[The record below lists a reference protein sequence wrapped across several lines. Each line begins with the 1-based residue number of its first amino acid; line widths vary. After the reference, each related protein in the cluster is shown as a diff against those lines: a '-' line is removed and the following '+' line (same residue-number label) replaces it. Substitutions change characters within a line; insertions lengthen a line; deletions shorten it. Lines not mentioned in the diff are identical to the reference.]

1 MRKDVPSRLRRALRW
16 PPLHFALV
24 GGLLF
29 VGEATLRGG
38 GPGIGAERPR
48 VEVTDRRVRA
58 LAAQHERR
66 AGTSADPATVRV
78 LVDRFVEDEILY
90 REALRRGLASDN
102 PAVLGR
108 LRQKLEFLNEGPANG
123 LEDEAVLREA
133 VALGLADE
141 DVVLRNMFVRNMR
154 LLLAREADRPPTQ
167 EELES
172 YLRRHAEDFRE
183 PARVTWH
190 HALISRSRR
199 GERLRPDAEVLLEH
213 LRSAGSTP
221 ETAAGLGD
229 PFVGGHAFRGTARRQ
244 VAARFG
250 TSFAD
255 AVLALP
261 EGEWSDPIPSPFG
274 LHLVRVERHA
284 PERIPALEE
293 VRDRVTLAWRRELR
307 DAHLAQALAAL
318 RARYEV
324 VVEYG
329 ALPGER
335 SG

>member
-1 MRKDVPSRLRRALRW
+1 
-16 PPLHFALV
+16 
-24 GGLLF
+24 
-29 VGEATLRGG
+29 
-38 GPGIGAERPR
+38 
-48 VEVTDRRVRA
+48 
-58 LAAQHERR
+58 
-66 AGTSADPATVRV
+66 
-78 LVDRFVEDEILY
+78 
-90 REALRRGLASDN
+90 
-102 PAVLGR
+102 
-108 LRQKLEFLNEGPANG
+108 
-123 LEDEAVLREA
+123 
-133 VALGLADE
+133 
-141 DVVLRNMFVRNMR
+141 
-154 LLLAREADRPPTQ
+154 
-167 EELES
+167 
-172 YLRRHAEDFRE
+172 
-183 PARVTWH
+183 
-190 HALISRSRR
+190 
-199 GERLRPDAEVLLEH
+199 
-213 LRSAGSTP
+213 
-221 ETAAGLGD
+221 
-229 PFVGGHAFRGTARRQ
+229 